1 MPTVSNPDYRDL
13 IGMANITGLAMIM
26 CNSSVFPSTSVI
38 WKKDNITIREDN
50 TAYQATQRVTSR
62 SSSTYVNTLVIHDIL
77 GILGKFTY
85 TCTISNSIGE
95 VSRNIQVT
103 KTGIKNLYHAI

>member
-1 MPTVSNPDYRDL
+1 MCIYYFIHVGMPTVSNPDYRDL

-50 TAYQATQRVTSR
+50 TAYQATQELQAVVRA
-62 SSSTYVNTLVIHDIL
+62 HM
-77 GILGKFTY
+77 
-85 TCTISNSIGE
+85 
-95 VSRNIQVT
+95 
-103 KTGIKNLYHAI
+103 